1 MRNREAVIWFPTV
14 GRSAWRFAVVDRLS
28 AYPARR
34 TLGLVPV
41 EAVLSKQ
48 APFLRIASDLSHW
61 RSSPMRRQA
70 PSPSKAPCARRQA
83 CTPESCASLSMC
95 LFAPPSLLFERLS
108 FGFPIQPAG
117 AVKGV
122 KARARAAGWPTQN
135 EKPQGVQV
143 SLRLSLIEHGSTY

>member
-14 GRSAWRFAVVDRLS
+14 GRCAWRYAVVDWLS

-41 EAVLSKQ
+41 EAVLPKQ
-48 APFLRIASDLSHW
+48 APFPRVASNLSHW
-61 RSSPMRRQA
+61 RSSPMLRQA
-70 PSPSKAPCARRQA
+70 PSLSKAPCVQPHA
-83 CTPESCASLSMC
+83 CTPERCASLSMC
-95 LFAPPSLLFERLS
+95 LYAPPSLLFERLS

-122 KARARAAGWPTQN
+122 KARARAAGWPTQK
-135 EKPQGVQV
+135 EKPPGFEPW
-143 SLRLSLIEHGSTY
+143 RLSLIEHGSTH